1 MMTFPVI
8 TIPQIEEIGPE
19 ENFCIGT
26 SIKEGSVK
34 RGGDDSISLLKPSP
48 EREVNHGG
56 QAPGAV

>member
-1 MMTFPVI
+1 M
-8 TIPQIEEIGPE
+8 
-19 ENFCIGT
+19 
-26 SIKEGSVK
+26 KEGSVK